1 MTIFIQAAMQPA
13 PSGAAN
19 NSPAHYIATV
29 GKDILC
35 PPRAQCPTTVLTFT
49 HLHIHKHK
57 QPSGA
62 AALPNQTH
70 SVVIAG

>member
-1 MTIFIQAAMQPA
+1 MTIFIQAATQPA

-19 NSPAHYIATV
+19 NSPAHYVAMV

-35 PPRAQCPTTVLTFT
+35 PSRTQCPTTVLTCA
-49 HLHIHKHK
+49 HLHIHKHM

-70 SVVIAG
+70 SAVIAG